1 MHGGPVRGVVNKP
14 NLRML
19 GLFGFVLLP
28 MFYLCYMGEMGA
40 ALGFDPYLLFTILVA
55 MLVFSVF
62 EIPIFRLRTRK
73 PNYTGS
79 EARLL
84 GELYSVPVEEELSTG
99 DPRVYDTKVT
109 LNVGGF
115 VLPLL
120 LALYIA
126 PLAPF
131 LETLLIAVILIA
143 STHFL
148 SKLGGGVGIIV
159 PSYVVLISI
168 PFALILAPGSVAA
181 MILVGGIL
189 GILIGMMTL
198 LYPIEEGSAFLNLG
212 GVGSFEAIYVTVL
225 LAVILSFFA

>member
-1 MHGGPVRGVVNKP
+1 MNKP
-14 NLRML
+14 NLRVL
-19 GLFGFVLLP
+19 GLFGFVLSP
-28 MFYLCYMGEMGA
+28 MLYLCYAGKIGP
-40 ALGFDPYLLFTILVA
+40 ALGLDSYFLFIMLVA

-62 EIPIFRLRTRK
+62 EIPMCRLRTKK
-73 PNYTGS
+73 PKYTRG

-84 GELYSVPVEEELSTG
+84 GELYSVPVEEELNTG
-99 DPRVYDTKVT
+99 DPYVYNTKIT

-115 VLPLL
+115 ILPLL

-131 LETLLIAVILIA
+131 LETLLVAVIMVI

-148 SKLGGGVGIIV
+148 SRLEGGVGIIV
-159 PSYVVLISI
+159 PSYLALISI
-168 PFALILAPGSVAA
+168 PFAFILAPGSVAA
-181 MILVGGIL
+181 ITLVGGIF
-189 GILIGMMTL
+189 GILIGMLTL

-225 LAVILSFFA
+225 LAVMLSFFA

>member
-1 MHGGPVRGVVNKP
+1 MRGVVNKP
-14 NLRML
+14 NLRVL

-28 MFYLCYMGEMGA
+28 MLYLCYIGEIGP
-40 ALGFDPYLLFTILVA
+40 ALGLDSYFLFIMLVA

-62 EIPIFRLRTRK
+62 EIPIFRLRTIK
-73 PNYTGS
+73 PKYTGG

-99 DPRVYDTKVT
+99 GPYVYNTKIT

-115 VLPLL
+115 ILPLL

-131 LETLLIAVILIA
+131 LETLSVAVIMVV

-148 SKLGGGVGIIV
+148 SRLEGGVGIIV
-159 PSYVVLISI
+159 PSYLALISI
-168 PFALILAPGSVAA
+168 PFAFILAPGSVAA

-225 LAVILSFFA
+225 LAVVLSFFA

>member
-1 MHGGPVRGVVNKP
+1 MRGVVNKP
-14 NLRML
+14 NLRIL
-19 GLFGFVLLP
+19 ELFGFILLP
-28 MFYLCYMGEMGA
+28 MFYLCCIGEMGVV
-40 ALGFDPYLLFTILVA
+40 LDLDPYLLFTILVA

-62 EIPIFRLRTRK
+62 EIPVFRVRTRK
-73 PNYTGS
+73 PNYARG
-79 EARLL
+79 EAKLL

-126 PLAPF
+126 RIAPF
-131 LETLLIAVILIA
+131 LETLLIAVIMIA

-148 SKLGGGVGIIV
+148 SKLEGGVGIIV
-159 PSYVVLISI
+159 PSYISLISI
-168 PFALILAPGSVAA
+168 PFAFILAPGSVASI
-181 MILVGGIL
+181 ILVGGVL

-212 GVGSFEAIYVTVL
+212 GVGSFESMYVTVL
-225 LAVILSFFA
+225 LAVVLSFFT